1 MINGEE
7 YAFED
12 VQITMN
18 GRPLEGFQ
26 EIEYTVEK
34 DFNEV
39 MGRGDA
45 AHTLGRGKKTFSAKL
60 VVLQSEVEAIQKG
73 LPRGKDLTDVLVEL
87 TVSYA
92 PDGGVVTTD
101 QIQRGRISKVTKGF
115 KNGDGNM
122 VVELPIKTPKIL
134 YNI

>member
-12 VQITMN
+12 VGIAIN
-18 GRPLEGFQ
+18 GRPITGFQ
-26 EIEYTVEK
+26 EVEYTTQKE
-34 DFNEV
+34 FNEV
-39 MGRGDA
+39 FGKGA
-45 AHTLGRGKKTFSAKL
+45 EAHTLGRGKKTFDAKL
-60 VVLQSEVEAIQKG
+60 VVLQSEVEGIQRG
-73 LPRGKDLTDVLVEL
+73 LPRGKDLTDVTVEV

-92 PDGGVVTTD
+92 PEGGTITTD
-101 QIQRGRISKVTKGF
+101 QIQRGRISKITKGF

>member
-12 VQITMN
+12 LQGTFN
-18 GRPLEGFQ
+18 GLPCDAIQ
-26 EIEYTVEK
+26 EVEYTAQK
-34 DFNEV
+34 DYTEV
-39 MGRGDA
+39 YGRGA
-45 AHTLGRGKKTFSAKL
+45 EPHTLGRGKKSYDAKI
-60 VVLQSEVEAIQKG
+60 VVLQSFVEGIQRG
-73 LPRGKDLTDVLVEL
+73 LPRGKDLTDVPVEL
-87 TVSYA
+87 TISYA
-92 PDGGVVTTD
+92 PEGGVITTD
-101 QIQRGRISKVTKGF
+101 QITRGRITKITKGF